1 MAAFL
6 TACKDEAAQS
16 AQTDAALGETINKMM
31 AKAGELKIRNDMV
44 LAAER
49 LDQNLPVEAVPIQER
64 AVASLKS
71 IQEML
76 DSVKLKQEAGKRNAM
91 ADAVK
96 QAQEKLAK
104 LEALNQKMKEAMEQ
118 VKGQK
123 NKDDKATDE
132 MDEAFKE
139 MQKNTKEALLQVPTD
154 LHIFTDLNVS
164 NDLVEDVFSVFQEV
178 EQDKASEK
186 ETPDKVTEMGFAKE
200 DELLAQMGEASKR
213 LDAVETWLGDKQ
225 DDLKITTEAHDK
237 AEMPQS
243 GIAQAELAAAAQDL
257 ISDLLKEDQKVQ
269 DKSQDSATNHAMP
282 DFASGNQVMEGDIA
296 SFGAQGKSGNQTPN
310 HKEQDGR
317 SNVGRQGMSTGET
330 AAGSGTIGEGDK
342 NIEAR
347 RTEDPTQSGKID
359 LAGKAD
365 TKATGGGK
373 LGTGKA
379 DGMGMGGG
387 AERMD
392 SKEAGSNE
400 GMAALMARQAD
411 ALYAKASL
419 KNIRVDSLKD
429 AAHELHQSADAV
441 AKGNIEQM
449 REFRKQAVT
458 SLTRAEAQL
467 TAGPSGAMEAKGST
481 GALDNVVES
490 GPDQA
495 PPKYRE
501 KVSEYYKALN
511 GEL

>member
-1 MAAFL
+1 
-6 TACKDEAAQS
+6 
-16 AQTDAALGETINKMM
+16 
-31 AKAGELKIRNDMV
+31 
-44 LAAER
+44 
-49 LDQNLPVEAVPIQER
+49 
-64 AVASLKS
+64 
-71 IQEML
+71 
-76 DSVKLKQEAGKRNAM
+76 
-91 ADAVK
+91 
-96 QAQEKLAK
+96 
-104 LEALNQKMKEAMEQ
+104 
-118 VKGQK
+118 
-123 NKDDKATDE
+123 
-132 MDEAFKE
+132 
-139 MQKNTKEALLQVPTD
+139 
-154 LHIFTDLNVS
+154 
-164 NDLVEDVFSVFQEV
+164 
-178 EQDKASEK
+178 
-186 ETPDKVTEMGFAKE
+186 
-200 DELLAQMGEASKR
+200 MGEASKR
-213 LDAVETWLGDKQ
+213 LDAVETWLGDKP

-243 GIAQAELAAAAQDL
+243 GIAMAELAAAAQDL
-257 ISDLLKEDQKVQ
+257 MSDLLKQ
-269 DKSQDSATNHAMP
+269 DPKTADKADDSATNHAMP

-296 SFGAQGKSGNQTPN
+296 SFGAQGKSGNETPN

-330 AAGSGTIGEGDK
+330 ASSSGTIGEGDK

-392 SKEAGSNE
+392 SKEAGSAE

-419 KNIRVDSLKD
+419 KNVRVDSLKD
-429 AAHELHQSADAV
+429 AAHELRQSADAV

-449 REFRKQAVT
+449 REFRKMAVT
-458 SLTRAEAQL
+458 SLSRAEATL
-467 TAGPSGAMEAKGST
+467 SAGPSGAMEAKGSA
-481 GALDNVVES
+481 GALDNVMQS

-495 PPKYRE
+495 PPKYRD

-511 GEL
+511 GAL